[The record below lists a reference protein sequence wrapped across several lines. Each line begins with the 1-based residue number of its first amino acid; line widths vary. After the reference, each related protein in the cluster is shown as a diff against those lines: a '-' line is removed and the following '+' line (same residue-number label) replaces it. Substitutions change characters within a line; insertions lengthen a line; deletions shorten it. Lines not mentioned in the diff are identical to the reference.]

1 MEDHSCGSFEHM
13 RRRTLL
19 KMAGLSGLSWL
30 TPLGT
35 ALARHAEHNPKKRP
49 QSLIVLWLEG
59 APSQLETF
67 DPHPDT
73 DIAAGSKAIK
83 TNAPGILLGDGLV
96 QTAQQ
101 MDSISLVRALTS
113 KDCLLYTSPS
123 PRDRG

>member
-13 RRRTLL
+13 QRRTLL

-35 ALARHAEHNPKKRP
+35 ALARHAEHNPATRP
-49 QSLIVLWLEG
+49 LSLIVLWLEG

-73 DIAAGSKAIK
+73 EIAAGSKAIK
-83 TNAPGILLGDGLV
+83 TL
-96 QTAQQ
+96 
-101 MDSISLVRALTS
+101 SLIHI
-113 KDCLLYTSPS
+113 
-123 PRDRG
+123 